1 MSTILERIVETKK
14 EEVAALKQQG
24 LPQFGPVDAPR
35 GFARALLARQ
45 EQGHLAIIAEAKK
58 ASPSKGLI
66 APDFDPVGMAR
77 HYQENGASAVSVLTD
92 HSFFQGA
99 LDYLVQVRAA
109 VRIPVIRKD
118 FIIAPIQIAEAHQAG
133 ADAVLLIAA
142 ILSPAQL
149 QEFRVQAEE
158 LGMDAL
164 VEVHNEAELESALAS
179 GAKLVGVNNR
189 NLHDF
194 TVDLQTTFRLKALIP
209 DTLPLVSE
217 SGISSAEE
225 LRRLKRAGITAALI
239 GESLMRSGQGGSLLS
254 ELAQV

>member
-14 EEVAALKQQG
+14 EEVALLKRKG

-35 GFARALLARQ
+35 GFLQALITRRG
-45 EQGHLAIIAEAKK
+45 QGHLAIIAETKK

-77 HYQENGASAVSVLTD
+77 HYQANGASAVSVLTD
-92 HSFFQGA
+92 RSFFQGA

-109 VRIPVIRKD
+109 VTVPVIRKD
-118 FIIAPIQIAEAHQAG
+118 FIIAPLQIAEAHQAG

-149 QEFRVQAEE
+149 QEFRVQTEE

-164 VEVHNEAELESALAS
+164 VEVHNEAELESALTS

-194 TVDLQTTFRLKALIP
+194 SVDLQSTFRLKALVP

-225 LRRLKRAGITAALI
+225 LRRLKEAGITAALI
-239 GESLMRSGQGGSLLS
+239 GESLMRSGRGGSLLA